1 MPSVIYAECRKN
13 AYYAECRYTECHML
27 SFVMLSVIMLSVVRA
42 NFVAPLQPTLIFQ
55 LKLLHSKG
63 ACKALHSCP
72 NHKR

>member
-1 MPSVIYAECRKN
+1 MLNVAKMPIMVSVIMSSEIML
-13 AYYAECRYTECHML
+13 CRYTECHML
-27 SFVMLSVIMLSVVRA
+27 GFVMLSVVRA